1 MWLRIVRHRTVRLQT
16 KYTSFL
22 LKVNLE
28 NAIIDKR
35 ILSIC
40 RRQPLRVARRRGR
53 GAVNTFQLSCFLQ
66 VAETLNFARAAE
78 ILHVTQPAVTQQIR
92 SLEKELGVPLFH
104 RTTRSVKLTQA
115 GAAFLSD
122 AQQIVALSERAVRR
136 FAAPEPD
143 AVRIVTIGCAS
154 AGELRLLAPALRAS
168 RQAEP
173 TFHPH
178 LWIIPFRHIFRQLEE
193 GDLDAVVTVRQ
204 GPRPRGVYRELARL
218 PIDCLFP
225 EGALPQNLTE
235 VTPDDLAGLPL
246 VLFTPERVMPGLA
259 ALQGNLVGERSP
271 ADLNFVESIAA
282 MLVLVQAGYGA
293 AMLPRGL
300 AEPTPGVRTLPL
312 AGAQAVSFGVYY
324 RSLQGDAPLRAFVR
338 ALRES
343 FAANGPY
350 SDENA

>member
-1 MWLRIVRHRTVRLQT
+1 M
-16 KYTSFL
+16 
-22 LKVNLE
+22 
-28 NAIIDKR
+28 
-35 ILSIC
+35 
-40 RRQPLRVARRRGR
+40 
-53 GAVNTFQLSCFLQ
+53 
-66 VAETLNFARAAE
+66 
-78 ILHVTQPAVTQQIR
+78 
-92 SLEKELGVPLFH
+92 
-104 RTTRSVKLTQA
+104 
-115 GAAFLSD
+115 
-122 AQQIVALSERAVRR
+122 
-136 FAAPEPD
+136 
-143 AVRIVTIGCAS
+143 RIVTIGCAS
-154 AGELRLLAPALRAS
+154 AAELRLLAPALRAS

-178 LWIIPFRHIFRQLEE
+178 LRIIPFRHIFRQLEE

-282 MLVLVQAGYGA
+282 MLALVQAGYGA

-300 AEPTPGVRTLPL
+300 AEPTPGVCMLPL
-312 AGAQAVSFGVYY
+312 AGAQAVSVGVYY

>member
-1 MWLRIVRHRTVRLQT
+1 M
-16 KYTSFL
+16 
-22 LKVNLE
+22 
-28 NAIIDKR
+28 
-35 ILSIC
+35 
-40 RRQPLRVARRRGR
+40 
-53 GAVNTFQLSCFLQ
+53 NTFQLSCFLQ

-136 FAAPEPD
+136 FTAPEPD

-154 AGELRLLAPALRAS
+154 AAELRLLAPALRAS

-178 LWIIPFRHIFRQLEE
+178 LRIIPFRHIFRQLEE

-312 AGAQAVSFGVYY
+312 AGAQAISFGVYY